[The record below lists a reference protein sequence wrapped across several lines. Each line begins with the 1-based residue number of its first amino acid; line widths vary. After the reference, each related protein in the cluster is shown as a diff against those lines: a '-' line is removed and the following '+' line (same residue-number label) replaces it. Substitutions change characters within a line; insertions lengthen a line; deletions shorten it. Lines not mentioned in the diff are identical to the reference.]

1 MVVSVFVSEMLSRNF
16 YECEEVCLAL
26 LDSLRKGR
34 SKEAVYWAYELQLS
48 QEHELL
54 EKTMI
59 RAWLLFLGPPN
70 IHWLD
75 AWFAL
80 GPDGKMDEKLAL
92 IDGFVSLYPLKKRK
106 VPSMLKTF
114 YIAGRGFS
122 DKQDMERVEKGIV
135 GNDPF
140 SVYWW
145 LGPGYEKAPTALLDF
160 VAGFVDSVEL
170 FDSLRK
176 AMASIGSLQ
185 MKNLLGAAAVQL
197 LCLSSYPDAYVI
209 VEEALKDVSA
219 YKEEWNFDGKERR
232 RYPILETMLPHGGG
246 RVTQNEGLNICWRE
260 ILTKGCAFWKSQMER
275 IIDDTSQEAVYA
287 ELFPDDI
294 PDEWGLEA
302 KNKSHPVKSDS
313 YKMHT
318 KQSYRMK
325 LVWGFAPVLR
335 KAWEPRIKSLFKAAS
350 MPDK

>member
-1 MVVSVFVSEMLSRNF
+1 MLSRNF

-48 QEHELL
+48 EEHELL
-54 EKTMI
+54 EKTII
-59 RAWLLFLGPPN
+59 RAWLLYLGPPN

-75 AWFAL
+75 TWFNL
-80 GPDGKMDEKLAL
+80 TTEDEKLAL
-92 IDGFVSLYPLKKRK
+92 IYGFVSLYPAKKKR

-114 YIAGRGFS
+114 YIAGRGFAE
-122 DKQDMERVEKGIV
+122 KQDMERVQTGISE
-135 GNDPF
+135 NEPF

-145 LGPGYEKAPTALLDF
+145 LGPGYEKSPTALLEF

-197 LCLSSYPDAYVI
+197 LCLSSYPDSYVI
-209 VEEALKDVSA
+209 GDGGLKDITT
-219 YKEEWNFDGKERR
+219 YKEDWDLDYGKERR
-232 RYPILETMLPHGGG
+232 HYPILENMLPHGGG
-246 RVTQNEGLNICWRE
+246 RVTQNDGLNICWRE
-260 ILTKGCAFWKSQMER
+260 IMTKGCVFWKSQMER
-275 IIDDTSQEAVYA
+275 IIDDESLEAVYA

-302 KNKSHPVKSDS
+302 KNISHPVKSDT
-313 YKMHT
+313 YKIYT

-325 LVWGFAPVLR
+325 LVWGFSPVLR
-335 KAWEPRIKSLFKAAS
+335 KAWDSRLKNLFKVAYV
-350 MPDK
+350 PDK

>member
-1 MVVSVFVSEMLSRNF
+1 MVVSTMLSRNF

-26 LDSLRKGR
+26 LDSLRRGR

-59 RAWLLFLGPPN
+59 RAWVLYLGPPN

-75 AWFAL
+75 AWFACA
-80 GPDGKMDEKLAL
+80 DEANMKLAL
-92 IDGFVSLYPLKKRK
+92 ISGFVSLYPAKKKK

-122 DKQDMERVEKGIV
+122 EVQDMERVNKGV
-135 GNDPF
+135 ETNDPF

-145 LGPGYEKAPTALLDF
+145 LGPGYEKSPSALLEF
-160 VAGFVDSVEL
+160 VAGFVDSTEL

-176 AMASIGSLQ
+176 AIAVIGSLQ
-185 MKNLLGAAAVQL
+185 MKNLLAAAAVQL
-197 LCLSSYPDAYVI
+197 LCLSSYPDSFSVDEGVPKEIAT
-209 VEEALKDVSA
+209 
-219 YKEEWNFDGKERR
+219 YKEEWDLDYGKERR
-232 RYPILETMLPHGGG
+232 HYPILESMLPHGGG
-246 RVTQNEGLNICWRE
+246 RVTQNNGLNIGWRE
-260 ILTKGCAFWKSQMER
+260 ILTTGCVFWKSQMMR
-275 IIDDTSQEAVYA
+275 IVDDDSQETVYA

-294 PDEWGLEA
+294 PDEWGLES
-302 KNKSHPVKSDS
+302 KNISHPVKSDT
-313 YKMHT
+313 YKIYT

-335 KAWEPRIKSLFKAAS
+335 KAWDSRLKSLFKAAS
-350 MPDK
+350 VPDK

>member
-1 MVVSVFVSEMLSRNF
+1 MFVRVFVSEMLSRNF

-26 LDSLRKGR
+26 LDSLRCGR
-34 SKEAVYWAYELQLS
+34 SKEAVYWAYELQIS

-54 EKTMI
+54 EKTII
-59 RAWLLFLGPPN
+59 RAWLLYLGPPN

-75 AWFAL
+75 AWFNSTTE
-80 GPDGKMDEKLAL
+80 DEKLVL
-92 IDGFVSLYPLKKRK
+92 IDGFVSLYPVKKRK

-122 DKQDMERVEKGIV
+122 EKQDMERVETGIA

-145 LGPGYEKAPTALLDF
+145 LGPGYEKSPSALLEF
-160 VAGFVDSVEL
+160 VAGFVDSTEL

-176 AMASIGSLQ
+176 AMAVIGSLQ
-185 MKNLLGAAAVQL
+185 VKNLLGAAAVQL
-197 LCLSSYPDAYVI
+197 LCMSSYPDSYV
-209 VEEALKDVSA
+209 VAEGVLKDVSA
-219 YKEEWNFDGKERR
+219 YKEEWDLDYGKERR
-232 RYPILETMLPHGGG
+232 HYPILEKMLLHGGG

-260 ILTKGCAFWKSQMER
+260 ILTKGCVFWKSQMER
-275 IIDDTSQEAVYA
+275 IVDDDSQETVYA

-294 PDEWGLEA
+294 PDEWNLDA

>member
-1 MVVSVFVSEMLSRNF
+1 MLSRNF

-48 QEHELL
+48 EEHELL
-54 EKTMI
+54 EKTII
-59 RAWLLFLGPPN
+59 RAWLLYLGPPN

-75 AWFAL
+75 AWFNL
-80 GPDGKMDEKLAL
+80 TTEDEKLAL
-92 IDGFVSLYPLKKRK
+92 IYGFVSLYPAKKKR

-114 YIAGRGFS
+114 YIAGRGFAE
-122 DKQDMERVEKGIV
+122 KQDMERVQTGISE
-135 GNDPF
+135 NEPF

-145 LGPGYEKAPTALLDF
+145 LGPGYEKSPTALLEF

-197 LCLSSYPDAYVI
+197 LCLSSYPDSYVI
-209 VEEALKDVSA
+209 GDGGLTDITT
-219 YKEEWNFDGKERR
+219 YKEDWDLDYGKERR
-232 RYPILETMLPHGGG
+232 HYPILENMLPHGGG
-246 RVTQNEGLNICWRE
+246 RVTQNDGLNICWRE
-260 ILTKGCAFWKSQMER
+260 IMTKGCVFWKSQMER
-275 IIDDTSQEAVYA
+275 IIDDESQEAVYA

-302 KNKSHPVKSDS
+302 KNISHPVKSDT
-313 YKMHT
+313 YKIYT

-335 KAWEPRIKSLFKAAS
+335 KAWDSRLKNLFKVAYL
-350 MPDK
+350 PDK

>member
-1 MVVSVFVSEMLSRNF
+1 MLSRNF

-48 QEHELL
+48 EEHELL
-54 EKTMI
+54 EKTII
-59 RAWLLFLGPPN
+59 RAWLLYLGPPN

-75 AWFAL
+75 AWFASTTE
-80 GPDGKMDEKLAL
+80 DEKLAL
-92 IDGFVSLYPLKKRK
+92 IYGFVSLYPLKKRK

-122 DKQDMERVEKGIV
+122 DKQDMERIDTGIA

-145 LGPGYEKAPTALLDF
+145 VGPGYEKSPSALVEF

-176 AMASIGSLQ
+176 ALASIGSLQ

-197 LCLSSYPDAYVI
+197 LCLSSYPDSYCI
-209 VEEALKDVSA
+209 GEEALKDVSA
-219 YKEEWNFDGKERR
+219 YKEEWDFEGKERR
-232 RYPILETMLPHGGG
+232 LYPILETMLLHGGG
-246 RVTQNEGLNICWRE
+246 RVTQNEGINICWRD
-260 ILTKGCAFWKSQMER
+260 ILTKGCVFWKRQMER
-275 IIDDTSQEAVYA
+275 IVDDTSQEAVYT

-294 PDEWGLEA
+294 PDEWGLEP
-302 KNKSHPVKSDS
+302 KNISHPVKSDS

-318 KQSYRMK
+318 KQNYRMK
-325 LVWGFAPVLR
+325 LVWGFSPILR
-335 KAWEPRIKSLFKAAS
+335 KAWEPRIKALFKAALV
-350 MPDK
+350 PDK